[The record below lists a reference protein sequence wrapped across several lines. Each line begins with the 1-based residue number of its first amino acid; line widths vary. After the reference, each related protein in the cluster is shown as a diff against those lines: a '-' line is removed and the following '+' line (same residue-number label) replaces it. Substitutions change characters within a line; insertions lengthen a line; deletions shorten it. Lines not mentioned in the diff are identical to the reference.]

1 MDKTEPD
8 FFDWDDLR
16 QRVVAL
22 EDQLDDRRGEGVT
35 SEIEKIKDDVADLS
49 FEVRE
54 LRYNLVKNFDE
65 LNRVLSEYN
74 VIYPTRLPSF
84 RWDRGIK
91 K

>member
-49 FEVRE
+49 FEARE
-54 LRYNLVKNFDE
+54 LRYNLIKNFDE
-65 LNRVLSEYN
+65 LNRVLSEHN

>member
-1 MDKTEPD
+1 MSKPD

-65 LNRVLSEYN
+65 LNRVLSEHN

-91 K
+91 R